1 MRASD
6 FRRTARQALSG
17 KWPVAVLAALVM
29 LLLGLYSTDGLRVN
43 YDLNGSSLQL
53 FFRNHLLGALSING
67 KVSLFLGGALSA
79 MFLLGALLWL
89 VLFVLRSVVNVGYA
103 QFNLDLV
110 DGEEPR
116 IQTLSS
122 FFSHFEV
129 AFLTHLLTTLYTI
142 LWSLL
147 LIIPGIMA
155 GYSYAMTSYILA
167 ENPDLSAG
175 EAIRRSKEMMRGNRW
190 RLFCL
195 QFSFIG
201 WSILC
206 SLTPMGIGRLLLNPY
221 SEAATAAFYRDLTAP
236 HAAGSSVSG
245 DPWDF

>member
-17 KWPVAVLAALVM
+17 KWPVAILAALVM
-29 LLLGLYSTDGLRVN
+29 MLLGLYSTDGLRVN
-43 YDLNGSSLQL
+43 YDLNGSNLQL
-53 FFRNHLLGALSING
+53 FFRNHLLGALSIDG
-67 KVSLFLGGALSA
+67 RVSLFLGGVLSA

-89 VLFVLRSVVNVGYA
+89 VLFVLRSVVSVGYA

-122 FFSHFEV
+122 RFSQFES
-129 AFLTHLLTTLYTI
+129 AFLTYLLTTLYTI
-142 LWSLL
+142 LWGLL
-147 LIIPGIMA
+147 LVIPGIMA
-155 GYSYAMTSYILA
+155 SYSYAMTSYILA
-167 ENPDLSAG
+167 ENPGISAG
-175 EAIRRSKEMMRGNRW
+175 EAIRRSKEMMKGNRW

-221 SEAATAAFYRDLTAP
+221 SEAATAAFYRDLTAARP
-236 HAAGSSVSG
+236 FNSADSR